1 MPDLKSE
8 LSKVLNEWDK
18 DETINETIPETIANQ
33 PKEKKVFPQPANVS
47 IDTYNYILANPNKTV
62 QQYTDQL
69 VAQYKFKPASVSSL
83 IYQMLKVGRLQ
94 RSDKGVYAVDAVYRA
109 IKPSELKAARK
120 ASKAN
125 APAKPKK
132 EAPIFKEK
140 QSAGIAAL
148 KNPQPLAQVMQ
159 RSAIITTNFS
169 VDNILKNLTIMQAK
183 ELRDALNNLFK

>member
-125 APAKPKK
+125 AP
-132 EAPIFKEK
+132 IFKEK

>member
-18 DETINETIPETIANQ
+18 PESEVNQ

-62 QQYTDQL
+62 QQYTNEL

-94 RSDKGVYAVDAVYRA
+94 RGEKGVYAVDAVDRP

-120 ASKAN
+120 AT
-125 APAKPKK
+125 APVKPKK
-132 EAPIFKEK
+132 AAPVMG
-140 QSAGIAAL
+140 AGIAAL
-148 KNPQPLAQVMQ
+148 KNPEPLAQVMQ

-169 VDNILKNLTIMQAK
+169 VEGIIKNLTIYQAK

>member
-18 DETINETIPETIANQ
+18 PESEVNQ
-33 PKEKKVFPQPANVS
+33 FKEKKVFPQQANIS
-47 IDTYNYILANPNKTV
+47 IDSYNYILANPNKTV
-62 QQYTDQL
+62 QQYTNEL

-94 RSDKGVYAVDAVYRA
+94 RGEKGVYAVDAVYRP

-120 ASKAN
+120 ATAKAQ
-125 APAKPKK
+125 PKK
-132 EAPIFKEK
+132 ATPVMG
-140 QSAGIAAL
+140 AGIAAL
-148 KNPQPLAQVMQ
+148 KNPEPLAQVMQ

-169 VDNILKNLTIMQAK
+169 VENIIKNLTIYQAK

>member
-8 LSKVLNEWDK
+8 LSKVLNEWDS
-18 DETINETIPETIANQ
+18 PEPSINQ
-33 PKEKKVFPQPANVS
+33 PKEKKVFPQQANIS
-47 IDTYNYILANPNKTV
+47 IDSYNYILANPNKTV

-94 RSDKGVYAVDAVYRA
+94 RGEKGVYAVDAVYRP

-120 ASKAN
+120 AT
-125 APAKPKK
+125 APVKPKK
-132 EAPIFKEK
+132 AAPVMG
-140 QSAGIAAL
+140 AGIAAL
-148 KNPQPLAQVMQ
+148 KNPEPLAQVMQ

-169 VDNILKNLTIMQAK
+169 VENVIKNLTIYQAK